1 MKQIKDFTIQR
12 FRGLR
17 DLKIENL
24 GQINLFVGNNNSG
37 KTSALEAFS
46 VFCDPL
52 SQRKWYDTAS
62 QRESAGTSVV
72 DRLMWVFPWGINNN
86 ANEISSER
94 NEILL
99 SALGN
104 FSIEKVLASY
114 EKFAEMIV
122 IPKSSTLR
130 LEGEDAILE
139 DPIEERERE
148 IEGLNIHVSVST
160 KQLQLPLF
168 KDDAVNPSFRQKFIF
183 SDYRSITPVN
193 NRKQGIFRLSNQIVT
208 PLSHRTSRLTSQLW
222 SEAVEADLKSETIKL
237 LRFFDADIQDV
248 DLIFPTESR
257 QLISIKHKKL
267 GRAPLYTFG
276 DGLRRVFMLATTI
289 PRVRGGLLLIDELET
304 AIHTKALEKT
314 FDWLVNAC
322 IDNDIQLIATTHS
335 LEALDAILEASRERA
350 DLVVYRLQQDKEQTT
365 ATRFDKEMTL
375 RLREELGLEL
385 RY

>member
-1 MKQIKDFTIQR
+1 MHNMKHIKDFTIHR

-52 SQRKWYDTAS
+52 SLRKWYEIAW
-62 QRESAGTSVV
+62 QREAAGASPSVI
-72 DRLMWVFPWGINNN
+72 DRLMWVFPWGTNDTH
-86 ANEISSER
+86 ELSSER
-94 NEILL
+94 TEILL
-99 SALGN
+99 SALGS
-104 FSIEKVLASY
+104 FPVKRISASY
-114 EKFAEMIV
+114 EKFAEMPNIQR
-122 IPKSSTLR
+122 PPSLW
-130 LEGEDAILE
+130 LEED
-139 DPIEERERE
+139 IEKRETE
-148 IEGLNIHVSVST
+148 IERLKIHVSISARQVQPT
-160 KQLQLPLF
+160 LIDENADILF
-168 KDDAVNPSFRQKFIF
+168 QQILTF
-183 SDYRSITPVN
+183 SDNGPISSSNN
-193 NRKQGIFRLSNQIVT
+193 NRKQGVFKFPNQIVT
-208 PLSHRTSRLTSQLW
+208 PLSHRTGGLTSQLW
-222 SEAVEADLKSETIKL
+222 SEAVEANLKAETIKL
-237 LRFFDADIQDV
+237 LRFFDPAIQDV
-248 DLIFPTESR
+248 DLISPKVSR
-257 QLISIKHKKL
+257 QFISIKHERL

-289 PRVRGGLLLIDELET
+289 PRVKGGLLLIDELET

-322 IDNDIQLIATTHS
+322 IDNDIQLLATTHS
-335 LEALDAILEASRERA
+335 LEALDAILEASREHA

-375 RLREELGLEL
+375 RLREELGMEL

>member
-1 MKQIKDFTIQR
+1 MEHIKDFTVHR

-46 VFCDPL
+46 VFSDPL
-52 SQRKWYDTAS
+52 YWRKWYDTAS
-62 QRESAGTSVV
+62 QREAAGTSVI
-72 DRLMWVFPWGINNN
+72 DRLMWVFPWGTNDT
-86 ANEISSER
+86 SEVSLEG

-99 SALGN
+99 SAAGN
-104 FSIEKVLASY
+104 FSVERVSASY
-114 EKFAEMIV
+114 EKFAEMMT
-122 IPKSSTLR
+122 IPKSSALR
-130 LEGEDAILE
+130 LEDAI
-139 DPIEERERE
+139 IEERE
-148 IEGLNIHVSVST
+148 IEGLKIHISVST

-168 KDDAVNPSFRQKFIF
+168 KEDVNAPFKQTLIF
-183 SDYRSITPVN
+183 SDYPPISPSN
-193 NRKQGIFRLSNQIVT
+193 SRKQGIFRLPNQIVT

-237 LRFFDADIQDV
+237 LRFFDPAIQDV
-248 DLIFPTESR
+248 DLISPTESR
-257 QLISIKHKKL
+257 QLISIKHERL

-289 PRVRGGLLLIDELET
+289 PRVKGGLLLIDELET

-314 FDWLVNAC
+314 FDWLVKAC
-322 IDNDIQLIATTHS
+322 ISNDIQLLATTHS
-335 LEALDAILEASRERA
+335 LEALDALLEASRERA
-350 DLVVYRLQQDKEQTT
+350 DLVIYRLQQDKEQTT
-365 ATRFDKEMTL
+365 VTRFDKEMTL
-375 RLREELGLEL
+375 RLREELGMEL